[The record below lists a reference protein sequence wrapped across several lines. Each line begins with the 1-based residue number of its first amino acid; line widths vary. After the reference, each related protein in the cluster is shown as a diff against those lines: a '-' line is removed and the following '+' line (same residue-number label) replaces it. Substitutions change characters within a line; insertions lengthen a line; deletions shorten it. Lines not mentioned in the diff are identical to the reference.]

1 MTLYPQMKRAKSRPS
16 KPTSLLANPTL
27 QKDYVMEII
36 TPDQKMQLS
45 GGLPETMTS
54 LEMAEL
60 VNKRHD
66 SVKRTIDTLAEQGV
80 IARPQIEDVQEIGGN
95 NRTYVTQI
103 YKIGERDSYVVVAQ
117 LSPEFTAKLV
127 DYWQQHKNHQPVA
140 IPTTAE
146 AFANAF
152 QMIANTERTQAVHA
166 KAIAHLEAK
175 VEKVATAQTIMPSRP
190 SNAEGITHARQRIN
204 RMYGLSANIVD
215 EVMRQSPYAPK
226 PAGMVRN
233 DHVDA
238 GGVPYAVY
246 WTKDITKTFDRFVD
260 ECEPVTQFMFT
271 HPFIEGRFRIARKT
285 MVA

>member
-1 MTLYPQMKRAKSRPS
+1 MTQMKRAKSRPS
-16 KPTSLLANPTL
+16 KPTTLPNNPNTK
-27 QKDYVMEII
+27 KDYVMEII
-36 TPDQKMQLS
+36 TPHQKMQLS
-45 GGLPETMTS
+45 GGMPETMTS
-54 LEMAEL
+54 LEIAEV

-66 SVKRTIDTLAEQGV
+66 NVKRTIETLAEQGV
-80 IARPQIEDVQEIGGN
+80 IIRPQIEDEQSTDAMG
-95 NRTYVTQI
+95 RSRLTQV
-103 YKIGERDSYVVVAQ
+103 YRVGERDSYVIVAQ

-127 DYWQQHKNHQPVA
+127 DYWQQHKNQQPVA

-152 QMIANTERTQAVHA
+152 QMIANTERTQVVHA

-175 VEKVATAQTIMPSRP
+175 VERVATAQTIMPSRP
-190 SNAEGITHARQRIN
+190 SNAEGITHARQRLN
-204 RMYGLSANIVD
+204 RIYGLSANIVD

-260 ECEPVTQFMFT
+260 ECEPVTPFMFT